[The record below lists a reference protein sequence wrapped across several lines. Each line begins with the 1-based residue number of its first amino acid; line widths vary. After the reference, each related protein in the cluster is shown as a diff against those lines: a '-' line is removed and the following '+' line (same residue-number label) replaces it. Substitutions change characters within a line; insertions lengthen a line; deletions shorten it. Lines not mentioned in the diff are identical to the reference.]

1 VDLDHPHCLVFLRE
15 DCQHVTDFFRARG
28 VAVLSMRELFDY
40 VTDPA
45 LGLDEA
51 RWEEHLDRLSE
62 AAAQRP
68 EQTDEQKL
76 SEAVFKGAF
85 IPRDLSQ
92 VGWSH
97 TNPSSS
103 HVGQGNT
110 CELRTHRT
118 IDEAYRTIPLP
129 QASLSRVRFG
139 VVGKLVQGGKG
150 RRLRGCR
157 RMAGRRQSC
166 EWTVDIS
173 TRVMD
178 RLPSAPHTG
187 GAL

>member
-1 VDLDHPHCLVFLRE
+1 M
-15 DCQHVTDFFRARG
+15 TDFFRGRG

-68 EQTDEQKL
+68 EQTDEEKL

-92 VGWSH
+92 VGRPP
-97 TNPSSS
+97 T
-103 HVGQGNT
+103 
-110 CELRTHRT
+110 
-118 IDEAYRTIPLP
+118 
-129 QASLSRVRFG
+129 
-139 VVGKLVQGGKG
+139 
-150 RRLRGCR
+150 
-157 RMAGRRQSC
+157 
-166 EWTVDIS
+166 
-173 TRVMD
+173 
-178 RLPSAPHTG
+178 RLPAVLRRATPASCAHT
-187 GAL
+187 A

>member
-15 DCQHVTDFFRARG
+15 DCQHVTDFFRGRG

-68 EQTDEQKL
+68 EQTDEEKL

-92 VGWSH
+92 VG
-97 TNPSSS
+97 
-103 HVGQGNT
+103 
-110 CELRTHRT
+110 
-118 IDEAYRTIPLP
+118 
-129 QASLSRVRFG
+129 
-139 VVGKLVQGGKG
+139 
-150 RRLRGCR
+150 RRP
-157 RMAGRRQSC
+157 
-166 EWTVDIS
+166 T
-173 TRVMD
+173 
-178 RLPSAPHTG
+178 RLPAVLGRATPASCAHT
-187 GAL
+187 ARLT